1 MIIEC
6 IELNWLRKYVK
17 KVRSSQAA
25 ILLLNWVKTI
35 FPLSILECIELNWWR
50 KYMKKVRSSQAV
62 ILLLNWAKT
71 QFFPVSI
78 IKCSF
83 IEKKVKQKERYISNC
98 VFGGIYLDSL
108 QHICSSLL
116 LLDLHFSNQTRF
128 DLKSISG
135 IPIVIAQ

>member
-1 MIIEC
+1 MWKKSEAAKQPFFYWTEYIRMSILEY
-6 IELNWLRKYVK
+6 KYM
-17 KVRSSQAA
+17 
-25 ILLLNWVKTI
+25 
-35 FPLSILECIELNWWR
+35 SILECIELNWWR